1 MRKILQQITGV
12 IVVLEIQIPYF
23 LRSLQEIYQKYLIRN
38 VSKSCLALH
47 PTQDISWGLRPVR
60 SPEVL
65 GSLGSQPVCLCG
77 KPQSGRSSFYLCN
90 NYIICNFQSGFYID
104 YL

>member
-1 MRKILQQITGV
+1 M
-12 IVVLEIQIPYF
+12 
-23 LRSLQEIYQKYLIRN
+23 SLQGIYQKYLIRN
-38 VSKSCLALH
+38 ISIHCLAPH
-47 PTQDISWGLRPVR
+47 STQDISWGLRPVR

-65 GSLGSQPVCLCG
+65 GSLGSQSVCLCG
-77 KPQSGRSSFYLCN
+77 KPQSGRSSFYFCN